1 MKALKILLL
10 LTFAFSFYLKA
21 QEKNL
26 TEQFSLFYEYH
37 KNNDFQSALPYG
49 WTVVNDNPEQFIRFK
64 IFKKME
70 EILWWMHDST
80 DASNGELLAITD
92 TTIYLYNRAI
102 EFEPDNKGYFLVRKG
117 FVLEMWKNAPVEE
130 VIPVYE
136 EAFAADPSII
146 SFYKDRLGIL
156 YSQNASDENDYKLK
170 ALELYSKLSEQE
182 PDNATWIARIEALA
196 EDMDELVDITK
207 KAWDLDPQNTEKA
220 WKYAQ
225 TVMRADRYDL
235 VDIPLLFLIERNPSV
250 INYHRELAK
259 AYDKTENFDKAI
271 DSYKKLIEL
280 QPDNRDNYVNIA
292 IIFQK
297 LDQLS
302 VARSYLVKAQNVDPT
317 WDYPIYI
324 EAQLYEQAARNCIKG
339 QFEFI
344 DKCVYKLAVDTYSR
358 ARAKGGL
365 FADRAGSRI
374 SQLSNSI
381 PLKEDYFFQQL
392 SNGDE
397 IKIQGKCYD
406 WIGKSI
412 TVQL

>member
-1 MKALKILLL
+1 MKAFKIFVFVL
-10 LTFAFSFYLKA
+10 FAFSLQIKA
-21 QEKNL
+21 QNNNL
-26 TEQFSLFYEYH
+26 MADFSLFHEYH
-37 KNNDFQSALPYG
+37 KNKDFVSALPYG
-49 WTVVNDNPEQFIRFK
+49 WKVLNENPEPFVKYK

-70 EILWWMHDST
+70 EILWWQHDSSAVT
-80 DASNGELLAITD
+80 DEEKMVITD
-92 TTIYLYNRAI
+92 TTLYLYDKAM
-102 EFEPDNKGYFLVRKG
+102 EFEADKKGYYLVRKS
-117 FVLEMWKNAPVEE
+117 FVLEMWKRAPADE
-130 VIPVYE
+130 VIGVYE
-136 EAFAADPSII
+136 EAFAADPDII

-156 YSQNASDENDYKLK
+156 YSQNAADENGYKLK
-170 ALELYSKLSEQE
+170 ALELYSKLSENE

-196 EDMDELVDITK
+196 EDIDELVDITK

-225 TVMRADRYDL
+225 IAMRADRYDL
-235 VDIPLLFLIERNPSV
+235 VIEPLLFLIEKNPSV
-250 INYHRELAK
+250 INYYRELAK
-259 AYDKTENFDKAI
+259 AYDRTEDLNKAI

-280 QPDNRDNYVNIA
+280 QPDNRDNYLNIA
-292 IIFQK
+292 IIYQK

-302 VARSYLVKAQNVDPT
+302 VSRSYLMKAQNVDPS
-317 WDYPIYI
+317 WDYPIFI
-324 EAQLYEQAARNCIKG
+324 EAQLYEQAARNCIRG
-339 QFEFI
+339 SFEFI
-344 DKCVYKLAVDTYSR
+344 DKCVYKLAVDTYAR
-358 ARAKGGL
+358 ARNKGGL

-381 PLKEDYFFQQL
+381 PSKEDYFFQQM

>member
-1 MKALKILLL
+1 LKSLKVIFLFV
-10 LTFAFSFYLKA
+10 FAFSFYVKA
-21 QEKNL
+21 QEVNL

-37 KNNDFQSALPYG
+37 KNKDYKSALPYG
-49 WTVVNDNPEQFIRFK
+49 WTVVNNNPTDFIRFK
-64 IFKKME
+64 VFRKME
-70 EILWWMHDST
+70 EILWYMHDSVATT
-80 DASNGELLAITD
+80 DDEKLAITD
-92 TTIYLYNRAI
+92 TTLYLYDKAI
-102 EFEPDNKGYFLVRKG
+102 EYEADKKGYYLVRKA
-117 FVLEMWKNAPVEE
+117 FVMEMWKGAPADE
-130 VIPVYE
+130 VISVYE
-136 EAFAADPSII
+136 EAFTADPDII

-156 YSQNASDENDYKLK
+156 YSQNANDENGYKLK
-170 ALELYSKLSEQE
+170 ALELYSKLSEEE

-207 KAWDLDPQNTEKA
+207 KAWDLDPQNPEKA

-225 TVMRADRYDL
+225 TAMRADRYDL
-235 VDIPLLFLIERNPSV
+235 VDVPLLFLIEKNPSV

-259 AYDKTENFDKAI
+259 AYDKTEQLDKAI

-292 IIFQK
+292 IIYQK

-302 VARSYLVKAQNVDPT
+302 VARSYLVKAQNVDPS

-324 EAQLYEQAARNCIKG
+324 EAQLYEQSARNCIRG

-344 DKCVYKLAVDTYSR
+344 DKCVYKLAVDTYAK

-381 PLKEDYFFQQL
+381 PSKEDYFFQQL